1 LPAYILELV
10 LCEVFGLGGRL
21 EALIRIGGKLSPIVA
36 LKESL
41 RQGSSSVLWRRR
53 KRRWLLRQRPMNWP
67 SKFVKDWN
75 STGKKDPTGNTDK
88 SKTRFVYSVKL
99 TSLFW
104 FANIH
109 IMRSKSVNILGIETS
124 CDETAAAV
132 VGDGK
137 IIKSCVIAS
146 QNKLHEKYGG
156 VVPEIAS
163 RAHIEK
169 IYPVIAEAVEQAGVT
184 KDRIDAVAVA
194 NQPGLTI
201 ALVVGVTAAK
211 TLAFAWERPLIAI
224 NHLHAHLQ
232 SAMLAEE
239 SLRLPAVALIVSGGH
254 TCLYDC
260 ESPLEL
266 KLLGSTIDDAAGE
279 AFDKVATILKLG
291 YPGGPSIEK
300 AAESGNPNAI
310 KFPRSMLGRD
320 SLDFSF
326 SGIKTAVL
334 YYCRG
339 QDMKGENKVDSM
351 TEHEIADVAAS
362 FQAAVIDV
370 LVKKTQRAAKKI
382 GARTVLLG
390 GGVAA
395 NVRLRE
401 ALQEMCDSA
410 KPAKKLHI
418 APKQYCTDNAV
429 MVASLGYHKFKAGLF
444 ADLTLEPKASG

>member
-1 LPAYILELV
+1 
-10 LCEVFGLGGRL
+10 
-21 EALIRIGGKLSPIVA
+21 
-36 LKESL
+36 
-41 RQGSSSVLWRRR
+41 
-53 KRRWLLRQRPMNWP
+53 
-67 SKFVKDWN
+67 
-75 STGKKDPTGNTDK
+75 
-88 SKTRFVYSVKL
+88 
-99 TSLFW
+99 
-104 FANIH
+104 
-109 IMRSKSVNILGIETS
+109 MRSKSVNILGIETS

-163 RAHIEK
+163 RAHIEN
-169 IYPVIAEAVEQAGVT
+169 IYPVIAEAIEQAGVS
-184 KDRIDAVAVA
+184 KDELDAVAVA

-239 SLRLPAVALIVSGGH
+239 GLELPAVALIVSGGH

-260 ESPLEL
+260 ESPLEP

-279 AFDKVATILKLG
+279 AFDKVATILRLA

-300 AAESGNPNAI
+300 AAEKGNPKAVE
-310 KFPRSMLGRD
+310 FPRSMLGRD

-351 TEHEIADVAAS
+351 SEQKIADIAAS

-370 LVKKTQRAAKKI
+370 LVKKTQRAAERV
-382 GARTVLLG
+382 GARTILLG

-395 NVRLRE
+395 NNQLRA
-401 ALQEMCDSA
+401 ALQKMCDGA
-410 KPAKKLHI
+410 KPAKKLLV
-418 APKQYCTDNAV
+418 APKRYCTDNAV
-429 MVASLGYHKFKAGLF
+429 MVASLAYHKFRAGLF
-444 ADLTLEPKASG
+444 ADLTLEAKASG

>member
-1 LPAYILELV
+1 M
-10 LCEVFGLGGRL
+10 
-21 EALIRIGGKLSPIVA
+21 
-36 LKESL
+36 
-41 RQGSSSVLWRRR
+41 Q
-53 KRRWLLRQRPMNWP
+53 
-67 SKFVKDWN
+67 
-75 STGKKDPTGNTDK
+75 KKT
-88 SKTRFVYSVKL
+88 
-99 TSLFW
+99 
-104 FANIH
+104 I
-109 IMRSKSVNILGIETS
+109 NILGIETS

-132 VGDGK
+132 VADGK
-137 IIKSCVIAS
+137 FVKSSVVAS
-146 QNKLHEKYGG
+146 QARLHEKYGG

-169 IYPVIAEAVEQAGVT
+169 IYPVIKEAMEQADVS
-184 KDRIDAVAVA
+184 KDDIDAIAVA

-211 TLAFAWERPLIAI
+211 TLSFAWDKPLIAI

-232 SAMLAEE
+232 SAMMTEE
-239 SLRLPAVALIVSGGH
+239 SLELPAAALIVSGGH
-254 TCLYDC
+254 TSLYDYH
-260 ESPLEL
+260 SPLEP

-279 AFDKVATILKLG
+279 AFDKVASILKLP

-300 AAESGNPNAI
+300 TAADGNPKAI
-310 KFPRSMLGRD
+310 DFPRSMLGRN

-351 TEHEIADVAAS
+351 SQQEIADIAAS

-382 GARTVLLG
+382 GSKTILLG

-395 NVRLRE
+395 NGNLRT
-401 ALQEMCDSA
+401 ALQKMCDSSS
-410 KPAKKLHI
+410 PPRKLLV

-429 MVASLGYHKFKAGLF
+429 MVASLAYYKFKAGLF
-444 ADLTLEPKASG
+444 ADLTLEPKASSS